1 VPTYRRD
8 GQEDA
13 PIHSSLGILIESL
26 LLTLST
32 LYLSIHFQRAT
43 LWFFVPLLFL
53 LVRKERIEEYGLSL
67 HFIPPSYTCHLVLGI
82 AAFFIYTLS
91 HFLAVY
97 FLFDRQLTFQMPENL
112 LSLLFF
118 QFFAIA
124 IPEEFFFRGYLQ
136 TRLNQVFG
144 TPYRVLGA
152 LVGSGLLLQAVV
164 FAVCHLTVG
173 DWTQLRVFFF
183 ALLAGWL
190 RERNGSI
197 LAPAVYHTLGNVWV
211 AALYP

>member
-1 VPTYRRD
+1 MRSR
-8 GQEDA
+8 
-13 PIHSSLGILIESL
+13 LGVVAESL
-26 LLTLST
+26 LITLLTLS
-32 LYLSIHFQRAT
+32 LSIYFQRAT

-53 LVRKERIEEYGLSL
+53 LLRRERLEEYGLSL
-67 HFIPPSYTCHLVLGI
+67 HFTPPSYTRHFALG
-82 AAFFIYTLS
+82 AAALGVYTLGHLLAV
-91 HFLAVY
+91 HFL
-97 FLFDRQLTFQMPENL
+97 LGQQWTFHVPVNL
-112 LSLLFF
+112 PSLLFS

-144 TPYRVLGA
+144 TPYCVFGA
-152 LVGSGLLLQAVV
+152 WVGRGLLVQAAV
-164 FAVCHLTVG
+164 FALCHLTVG

-197 LAPAVYHTLGNVWV
+197 FAPAVYHTLGNVWV
-211 AALYP
+211 AVLNS